1 MVRWLDR
8 SKCLTFLQ
16 IIVILAHNSEL
27 YNEEIM
33 TEPITS
39 LTLFALRPIFAE
51 VAKNI
56 NTFLSNEFKKRWN
69 LKNYSI
75 DNIQLIDSIEK
86 IGLVKTLFT
95 GADKPVDI
103 NSFFYLPWVTTKN
116 GITKIK
122 SLNEIPTEHSVLVE
136 ATVGQGKSILMRYLA
151 LQEPEKNK
159 RIPIFIELKNISKE
173 KNLNQLIKDKIISW
187 TSDITDEQIKYILQ
201 SGKVSLFLDAFDEI
215 SKDYVL
221 DTFSTIECFALDYK
235 DLKLIVSSRPD
246 HDIKFSNYFE
256 AFSVNPYDEND
267 QKELINILVPDSD
280 NRKIL
285 ISSIENSTP
294 EIKNILT
301 TPLMIGLYI
310 KKFNID
316 FTPPENLTSF
326 YKNLFEVVAM
336 THDRTKGGFVRKISS
351 ELSQEKLEKLFER
364 FCFECYKID
373 KTSFDRSEIIK
384 ILDNCL
390 NKLEI
395 KGCTA
400 QQVLSD
406 FCNYLCLILK
416 DGTNH
421 TFIHRSIFEF
431 YVAFFASNL
440 NEKNAQSL
448 IPKLKNM
455 NILRFLKFLNTY
467 YFNKYYLKQEIEDYF
482 LFLDIDIENIR
493 QFNVPLKVINL
504 FQICERDN
512 NKILLMR
519 REIFELINQFPYS
532 YNTHIF
538 GIINTIIR
546 QRSHWVEEWII
557 EDIGETYSVQE
568 IETINLI
575 EETQNNITILAMW
588 KNFIDSYFE
597 LTELIKH
604 KENEISIDD
613 FLEI

>member
-1 MVRWLDR
+1 
-8 SKCLTFLQ
+8 
-16 IIVILAHNSEL
+16 
-27 YNEEIM
+27 
-33 TEPITS
+33 
-39 LTLFALRPIFAE
+39 
-51 VAKNI
+51 
-56 NTFLSNEFKKRWN
+56 
-69 LKNYSI
+69 
-75 DNIQLIDSIEK
+75 
-86 IGLVKTLFT
+86 
-95 GADKPVDI
+95 
-103 NSFFYLPWVTTKN
+103 
-116 GITKIK
+116 
-122 SLNEIPTEHSVLVE
+122 
-136 ATVGQGKSILMRYLA
+136 
-151 LQEPEKNK
+151 
-159 RIPIFIELKNISKE
+159 
-173 KNLNQLIKDKIISW
+173 
-187 TSDITDEQIKYILQ
+187 
-201 SGKVSLFLDAFDEI
+201 
-215 SKDYVL
+215 
-221 DTFSTIECFALDYK
+221 
-235 DLKLIVSSRPD
+235 
-246 HDIKFSNYFE
+246 
-256 AFSVNPYDEND
+256 
-267 QKELINILVPDSD
+267 
-280 NRKIL
+280 
-285 ISSIENSTP
+285 
-294 EIKNILT
+294 
-301 TPLMIGLYI
+301 
-310 KKFNID
+310 
-316 FTPPENLTSF
+316 
-326 YKNLFEVVAM
+326 M